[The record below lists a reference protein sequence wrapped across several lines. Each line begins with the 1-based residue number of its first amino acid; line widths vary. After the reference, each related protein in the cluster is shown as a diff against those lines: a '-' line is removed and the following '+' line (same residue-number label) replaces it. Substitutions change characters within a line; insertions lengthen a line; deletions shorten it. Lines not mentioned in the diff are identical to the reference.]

1 MKTFHEEIPDLCQD
15 ALTDQLFDEYSIFF
29 DIETTGFSPANS
41 TLYMIGCARRKSNR
55 ICIEQF
61 FAEKP
66 EEEAEILATFFQML
80 SPYTTIITFN
90 GVGFDIPYL
99 KAKADHYKIPEHFR
113 DFEYLDIFKSVS
125 SIKFLLKL
133 ENYKQKT
140 IESFLGLKREDEKT
154 GGDLI
159 HVYFTHVKH
168 PTEETMHL
176 LRIHNYEDVLHMI
189 DLLSV
194 LSYLEVLNGQYTILS
209 HRIDHYHAY
218 DGTEGEEWIITMQ
231 NNYPVPRQL
240 SCKQDCFY
248 LMIGKNRTSLRI
260 PVYEG
265 ELHYF
270 YSNYRDYYYLK
281 KEDMA
286 IHKSVASFVDKEY
299 RENAKASNC
308 YTRKSGKFLPI
319 GGYTKLVENLL
330 EGIEVRLNEDY
341 LEDKEKWNAMAEKVV
356 YTGAIDAYF
365 DYTLGNLE
373 YRSVRFENEILDMPN
388 FQGNA
393 AVNYTDRE
401 TPWTRIIEH
410 KWFEFGKDENG
421 NDLPKTII
429 SKEYSSEWKPGDEP
443 YYPVNDKKNGELY
456 QKYKALAEKEENIIF
471 GGRLGEYKYYDM
483 DAVIASAL
491 ECARNQLY

>member
-15 ALTDQLFDEYSIFF
+15 ALTDQLFDEHSIFF

-55 ICIEQF
+55 ICIDQF

-66 EEEAEILATFFQML
+66 EEEAEILAAFFQML

-90 GVGFDIPYL
+90 GMGFDIPYL

-140 IESFLGLKREDEKT
+140 IESFLGLKRKDEKT

-231 NNYPVPRQL
+231 NDYPVPRQL

-308 YTRKSGKFLPI
+308 YTRKSGKFLPQ
-319 GGYTKLVENLL
+319 YN
-330 EGIEVRLNEDY
+330 
-341 LEDKEKWNAMAEKVV
+341 
-356 YTGAIDAYF
+356 
-365 DYTLGNLE
+365 
-373 YRSVRFENEILDMPN
+373 SVMQP
-388 FQGNA
+388 
-393 AVNYTDRE
+393 
-401 TPWTRIIEH
+401 
-410 KWFEFGKDENG
+410 EFR
-421 NDLPKTII
+421 
-429 SKEYSSEWKPGDEP
+429 KEYK
-443 YYPVNDKKNGELY
+443 DKISYFEMTDDFCTSDIMLRRYIDHILKNMMG
-456 QKYKALAEKEENIIF
+456 KK
-471 GGRLGEYKYYDM
+471 
-483 DAVIASAL
+483 
-491 ECARNQLY
+491 